1 MKEIEL
7 LNPIALAA
15 KETGKLTVKTLDTL
29 EGKTVGILWSFLPWR
44 GFELFSEKLREL
56 LVERYQVKSVIDFK
70 SVTASSYGGAKT
82 LEEQQKSTEMMIG
95 DLEKKTDCA
104 LIGAAFCGSCTY
116 ACVEAVV
123 EVAKRG
129 IPVVALTNKEFE
141 SLARVVCQAK
151 GYKFDDL
158 SWLVLPADI
167 NTLPEQEINSI
178 VEERLEEIQEH
189 LKGKMGV
196 LRWEAKAK

>member
-7 LNPIALAA
+7 LNPVALAA
-15 KETGKLTVKTLDTL
+15 KETGKLTVKTYDTL
-29 EGKTVGILWSFLPWR
+29 EGKNVAIVWSFLPWR
-44 GFELFSEKLREL
+44 GFELFSKKLREL
-56 LVERYQVKSVIDFK
+56 LVERYQVKEVLDFNA
-70 SVTASSYGGAKT
+70 VTATSHGGAQT
-82 LEEQQKSTEMMIG
+82 HEEHQKSTERVID

-116 ACVEAVV
+116 ACVEAVM
-123 EVAKRG
+123 ETTKRG
-129 IPVVALTNKEFE
+129 VPIVALTNKEFE

-189 LKGKMGV
+189 LKGKTGV
-196 LRWEAKAK
+196 L